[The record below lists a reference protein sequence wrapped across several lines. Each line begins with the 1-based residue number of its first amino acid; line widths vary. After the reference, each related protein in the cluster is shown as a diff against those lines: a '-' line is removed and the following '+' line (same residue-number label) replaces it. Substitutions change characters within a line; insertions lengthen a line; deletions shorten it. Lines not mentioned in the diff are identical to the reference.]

1 MIELAAAAATQPA
14 WWETALATLP
24 GQLLVAALAF
34 TGVILTL
41 RHSAKL
47 QDRKATADDRAKQLE
62 AERDAIAKLI
72 TTLQPWISGI
82 ASWGA
87 AHERA
92 GAAALHSANV
102 NEMHNKY
109 TDAAMEFGSALSIA
123 RVTVRNPAAR
133 PALDSLSR
141 ERARATGLVSVAM
154 LGKPDPEFAA
164 YFRSIHIASGKALG
178 DLEEAALN
186 WDGTVSEP
194 ITVDTPTLDATPVQD
209 KGKSAEPET

>member
-1 MIELAAAAATQPA
+1 MNIFVSAPAPSPA

-24 GQLLVAALAF
+24 GQLLVAVLAF
-34 TGVILTL
+34 TGVMLTL

-47 QDRKATADDRAKQLE
+47 QDRKATAEDRAKQLE
-62 AERDAIAKLI
+62 AERDAIGKLI

-87 AHERA
+87 AYQRA
-92 GAAALHSANV
+92 GAAALMSPNV

-109 TDAAMEFGSALSIA
+109 TEAATEFGSALSIA

-133 PALDSLSR
+133 PALDSLSQ

-164 YFRSIHIASGKALG
+164 YFRAIHIASGKALG

-186 WDGTVSEP
+186 WDGSITAP
-194 ITVDTPTLDATPVQD
+194 IAVESPTLDATPTQD
-209 KGKSAEPET
+209 KGNSTESET